1 MIITKIQGGLG
12 NQMFQYAVARHLAI
26 KNNTELKMDISFF
39 NNVGDNTYRKYRLD
53 NFNIEENFLSEKE
66 LKKIKR
72 NNFHGQSLMQRILRK
87 IFIKLEN
94 RKPLIKKTYI
104 TELSPAFEKKIL
116 EIRTKK
122 NIYLYGNWQSEKYF
136 KNIKDTIIKD
146 FSLKKEMTEKTK
158 YFLSKIK
165 KSESVSI
172 HIRRGDY
179 VKNTKTKEYHGICS
193 LDYYKKAIKLTEE
206 RIKNPVFFVFSDDI
220 EWVKNNL
227 KTKNPLT
234 FVSGNNMPD
243 YEEMVLMSKCN
254 HNIIANSSFSW
265 WGAWLNSDPNKIVIA
280 PKKWYNAPV
289 EIKDLIPNKWITI

>member
-1 MIITKIQGGLG
+1 
-12 NQMFQYAVARHLAI
+12 MFQYAVARHLAI

-53 NFNIEENFLSEKE
+53 NFNIEENFLSKKE

-94 RKPLIKKTYI
+94 RKPLIEKTYI
-104 TELSPAFEKKIL
+104 TEPSPAFEKKIL

-136 KNIKDTIIKD
+136 KNIKDIIIKD
-146 FSLKKEMTEKTK
+146 FSLKREMTEKTK

-179 VKNTKTKEYHGICS
+179 VKNIKTKEYHGICS

-206 RIKNPVFFVFSDDI
+206 KIKNPVFFVFSDDI

-243 YEEMVLMSKCN
+243 YEEMVLMSKCD

-265 WGAWLNSDPNKIVIA
+265 WGAWLNSNPNKIVIA

-289 EIKDLIPNKWITI
+289 ETKDLIPNKWITI